1 MKTISTVKVWIILV
15 MILMFIPCSNG
26 LGQGSDSDGYGSYD
40 KMGQDPDEILE
51 YGRTMMRYGFQEGS
65 AGGSS
70 KYPGYDRDLN
80 NETVKKLNAEQEA
93 FIKATEGFRQIIYE
107 KELYLKVELSKKEP
121 DNETALSFQKELSDA
136 RGEFEQLMI
145 QHLIRMKKIN
155 LDAEKK

>member
-1 MKTISTVKVWIILV
+1 MRKIHADKIWMILV
-15 MILMFIPCSNG
+15 MILIFIPFSNG

-70 KYPGYDRDLN
+70 KYPGYDRNLK
-80 NETVKKLNAEQEA
+80 NETVKKLNSEQEA
-93 FIKATEGFRQIIYE
+93 FIKMTEGLRQKIYE

-121 DNETALSFQKELSDA
+121 DNATALSFQKELSNA